1 MAELV
6 INDKGGNKKV
16 PAFAVETY
24 HTSLIFK
31 IRTVNLV
38 NKSKATVPLIPN
50 RWIFIDFDI
59 FFKKVYTLKI

>member
-31 IRTVNLV
+31 IQTVIL
-38 NKSKATVPLIPN
+38 LISP
-50 RWIFIDFDI
+50 
-59 FFKKVYTLKI
+59 KQPCL